1 MIKTTFNKIKSTRG
15 TKALKSQKELDDLV
29 TLAWIDLLVQEVNT
43 FTADDWLPLCDDID
57 EGEIYRDW
65 FLWQEKEVTQEWEAY
80 DPLTNQRLV
89 SRNLAK
95 LKGWIDNI
103 VDGRMSH
110 PEFLDRWEIF

>member
-1 MIKTTFNKIKSTRG
+1 MKTTFKKM
-15 TKALKSQKELDDLV
+15 KAARKAKAVKSQKELDKMV
-29 TLAWIDLLVQEVNT
+29 TLAWFDLIVREVNT

-65 FLWQEKEVTQEWEAY
+65 FLWEDREVSQEWEAY

-89 SRNLAK
+89 SRNLTE

-103 VDGRMSH
+103 ANSRMSH
-110 PEFLDRWEIF
+110 PECLDRWEIF